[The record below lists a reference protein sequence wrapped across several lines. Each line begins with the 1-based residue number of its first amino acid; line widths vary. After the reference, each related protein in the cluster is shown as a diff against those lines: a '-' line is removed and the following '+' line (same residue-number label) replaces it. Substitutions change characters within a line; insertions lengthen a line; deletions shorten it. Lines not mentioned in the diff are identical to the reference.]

1 MEFLV
6 LVLVVVTVAAAIFIW
21 LYTVWDLARRRDI
34 TLLRRVV
41 WFVVTLLAPFLG
53 VIAYWLLRP
62 RKPKSSV

>member
-62 RKPKSSV
+62 RQPKNSV